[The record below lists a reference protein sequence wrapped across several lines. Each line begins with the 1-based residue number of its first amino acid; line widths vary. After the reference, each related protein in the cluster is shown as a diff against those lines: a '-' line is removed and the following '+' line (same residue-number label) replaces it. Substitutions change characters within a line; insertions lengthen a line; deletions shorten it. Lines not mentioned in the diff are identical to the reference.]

1 MKLSVRAQTTAASPL
16 RSLSLPLDSNIHIHR
31 LNIGQPN
38 IDSPKEFFD
47 GLNKY
52 PNSVVAYDA
61 ASGNQTLIQEWTKLL
76 NRQYSIDITAEQ
88 MLITSG
94 SSEALTF
101 VFSICCDANDE
112 IIIFNPSYANY
123 SGFAAI
129 SGVNLIPVE
138 CDFSTGF
145 HSPSNIAQIENKI
158 NTNTK
163 AILLCN
169 PNNPTGTTFT
179 HQELSDIL
187 DLCKTHELV
196 LIVDEVY
203 REFVYDNITPSSIFQ
218 IAPKDERI
226 IVIDSLSKRYSLCG
240 ARVGC
245 LITWNKEIMIAAK
258 NFAST
263 RVSGPAIEQ
272 FAAAHM
278 LQNLSDNYLNCAIEE
293 YKRRRDV
300 LADGLSMIE
309 GVEFNMPEGGFYF
322 LVKLP
327 VDDSVK
333 FAQFMLRD
341 FSMNNE
347 TVFVS
352 PASAFFINNTTQN
365 NYVRVAFMAST
376 EELSRAVKI
385 IEAALVVYNTRSNT

>member
-1 MKLSVRAQTTAASPL
+1 
-16 RSLSLPLDSNIHIHR
+16 
-31 LNIGQPN
+31 
-38 IDSPKEFFD
+38 
-47 GLNKY
+47 
-52 PNSVVAYDA
+52 
-61 ASGNQTLIQEWTKLL
+61 
-76 NRQYSIDITAEQ
+76 
-88 MLITSG
+88 
-94 SSEALTF
+94 
-101 VFSICCDANDE
+101 
-112 IIIFNPSYANY
+112 
-123 SGFAAI
+123 
-129 SGVNLIPVE
+129 
-138 CDFSTGF
+138 
-145 HSPSNIAQIENKI
+145 
-158 NTNTK
+158 
-163 AILLCN
+163 
-169 PNNPTGTTFT
+169 
-179 HQELSDIL
+179 
-187 DLCKTHELV
+187 
-196 LIVDEVY
+196 
-203 REFVYDNITPSSIFQ
+203 
-218 IAPKDERI
+218 
-226 IVIDSLSKRYSLCG
+226 
-240 ARVGC
+240 
-245 LITWNKEIMIAAK
+245 MIAAK